1 MKIAKFKHFKTGIA
15 LNKKKKITLIT
26 THMNADL
33 DGIASMLA
41 AQKLYPDSKVIFHH
55 EGEGIF
61 RRFFIQSL
69 SYLFNMISLKELD
82 EYEVQKLVI
91 VDTRQKSRLGEIGR
105 FTENKEISTIIYDHH
120 ERTDSD
126 IKADFELYEKTG
138 ATTTI
143 LTQIL
148 IEKNIEITPEEAT
161 ILSLGIYEDTNSF
174 TFNSTTGKDLKIAG
188 FLRDKGADTEVIS
201 NILSKEISPA
211 QLSLLNDMVESSISY
226 RINNL
231 NIVISTVSRNEYIP
245 DLGFLTHKLNK
256 MESKDAVFV
265 AARMES
271 KIFVIGRSSSPELNI
286 GKILKAFNGGGHPF
300 AGSAS
305 IGEKTLTQTRD
316 LLLKEI
322 RKYLK
327 SNFKAKNLMSS
338 PPLKILT
345 EDSIDKASKILTKY
359 NINALLA
366 VDENDD
372 LKGIISRQVVEKAK
386 YHNIVDIPVKE
397 FMNTDFLEV
406 KEEAPVSEIEEK
418 IIENRQRILP
428 VRNSKGELTG
438 VLTRTDLLHHI
449 VSNFREGP
457 FISDSKLHSL
467 SPGTRNISNILRE
480 RLPKNIVSLLRH
492 IGKTADKLN
501 INAYVV
507 GGFVRDVL
515 LYIKKNEFDIDIV
528 VEGNGIDFA
537 NHLAASLNARISPHE
552 KFKTAVVSLEDG
564 LKIDVATARTE
575 FYSSPGALPEIEMS
589 SLKLDLYRRD
599 FTINTLA
606 VQLNCEKYGTLIDY
620 FFGQKDL
627 KDKVIRIIHNL
638 SFVEDPTRIFRAVR
652 FEQRFN
658 FKIGKFTE
666 KLIKNAIDMEFFKRL
681 SGPRV
686 FSELKYILM
695 EENPL
700 PALERIA
707 NFKLFSAIYNEL
719 ELSDRNREIIES
731 SKKVINWFSL
741 NEPLIKINRWMVYFS
756 GLIHGLS
763 PDAKSKICNDF
774 KLPPKYLEVFTKETL
789 MAEQTIKWMKKN
801 KYIKNSEIYLKL
813 CHFKTESLL
822 FLLSITNDE
831 KIKHNVVLFFTE
843 FKKTKTRIKGKD
855 LLSMGFKPGPLFGQI
870 LEKIFLEKLDG
881 NIKTYNDEFDFAKR
895 YL

>member
-1 MKIAKFKHFKTGIA
+1 M
-15 LNKKKKITLIT
+15 NKKKEITLIA
-26 THMNADL
+26 THTNADL
-33 DGIASMLA
+33 DGVASMLA
-41 AQKLYPDSKVIFHH
+41 AQKLYPDSKIVFHH
-55 EGEGIF
+55 EGKGVLK
-61 RRFFIQSL
+61 RFFIQSL
-69 SYLFNMISLKELD
+69 AHLFNIISLKELD
-82 EYEVQKLVI
+82 NYKIKKLVI
-91 VDTRQKSRLGEIGR
+91 VDTRQRGRLGEIAKLADK
-105 FTENKEISTIIYDHH
+105 KEISIDIYDHH

-138 ATTTI
+138 ATATI
-143 LTQIL
+143 LTQL
-148 IEKNIEITPEEAT
+148 LLEKNIEITPEEAT

-174 TFNSTTGKDLKIAG
+174 KFNSTTGKDLKIAG
-188 FLRDKGADTEVIS
+188 FLRDKGADTEFIS
-201 NILSKEISPA
+201 NIISKEISPE
-211 QLSLLNDMVESSISY
+211 QLSLLNDMVENSISY

-231 NIVISTVSRNEYIP
+231 NIVISTVSRDHYIP

-271 KIFVIGRSSSPELNI
+271 KVFVIGRSSSSELNI
-286 GKILKAFNGGGHPF
+286 GKILKTFKGGGHPF

-305 IGEKTLTQTRD
+305 IGKKTLSQTRD
-316 LLLKEI
+316 LLLTGI

-338 PPLKILT
+338 PPLKIKT
-345 EDSIDKASKILTKY
+345 EDTIGNASKILTKY

-366 VDENDD
+366 VDESEI

-386 YHNIVDIPVKE
+386 YHNIINVPVKK
-397 FMNTDFLEV
+397 FMSTDFMEV
-406 KEEAPVSEIEEK
+406 SEDAPISEIEEK
-418 IIENRQRILP
+418 IIGNRQRILP
-428 VRNSKGELTG
+428 VRNNKGELAG

-457 FISDSKLHSL
+457 FIQDSTLYSL
-467 SPGTRNISNILRE
+467 SPATKNISNTLKD
-480 RLPKNIVSLLRH
+480 RLPDKIVNLLKH
-492 IGKTADKLN
+492 IGKTADDSN

-515 LYIKKNEFDIDIV
+515 LYLNKNEFDIDIV
-528 VEGNGIDFA
+528 VEGNGIHFA
-537 NHLAASLNARISPHE
+537 NKLAASLNARISPHE
-552 KFKTAVVSLEDG
+552 KFNTAVVSLEDG

-575 FYSSPGALPEIEMS
+575 FYSSPAALPEIEMS

-606 VQLNCEKYGTLIDY
+606 VQLNTTNYGKLIDY
-620 FFGQKDL
+620 FFGQRDL
-627 KDKVIRIIHNL
+627 KDKVVRIIHNL

-700 PALERIA
+700 PAIERIA
-707 NFKLFSAIYNEL
+707 SFGLFHAIHSEF
-719 ELSDRNREIIES
+719 EFSDRNREIIES
-731 SKKVINWFSL
+731 SQKTINWFSL
-741 NEPLIKINRWMVYFS
+741 NDPETQINRWMVYFS
-756 GLIHGLS
+756 GLIHNLNS
-763 PDAKSKICNDF
+763 ETKESICTKF
-774 KLPPKYLEVFTKETL
+774 KLPPKIMEIFTKENFK
-789 MAEQTIKWMKKN
+789 AQEVIGWMKKN
-801 KYIKNSEIYLKL
+801 REIERSKVYLKL
-813 CHFKTESLL
+813 SKFKTETLL
-822 FLLSITNDE
+822 YLLSITKDE
-831 KIKHNVVLFFTE
+831 KIKQNIVLFFTE
-843 FKKTKTRIKGKD
+843 LKKTTIQIKGKE
-855 LLSMGFKPGPLFGQI
+855 LKTLGFKPGPIFGEI
-870 LEKIFLEKLDG
+870 LEKILLEKIDG
-881 NIKTYNDEFDFAKR
+881 NIKTFNDEFDFAKR

>member
-1 MKIAKFKHFKTGIA
+1 M
-15 LNKKKKITLIT
+15 NKKKEITLIA
-26 THMNADL
+26 THTNADL
-33 DGIASMLA
+33 DGVASMLA
-41 AQKLYPDSKVIFHH
+41 AQKLYPDSKIVFHH
-55 EGEGIF
+55 EGKGVLK
-61 RRFFIQSL
+61 RFFIQSL
-69 SYLFNMISLKELD
+69 AHLFNIISLKELD
-82 EYEVQKLVI
+82 NYKIKKLVI
-91 VDTRQKSRLGEIGR
+91 VDTRQRGRLGEIAKLADK
-105 FTENKEISTIIYDHH
+105 KEISIDIYDHH

-138 ATTTI
+138 ATATI
-143 LTQIL
+143 LTQL
-148 IEKNIEITPEEAT
+148 LLEKNIEITPEEAT

-174 TFNSTTGKDLKIAG
+174 KFNSTTGKDLKIAG
-188 FLRDKGADTEVIS
+188 FLRDKGADTEFIS
-201 NILSKEISPA
+201 NIISKEISPE
-211 QLSLLNDMVESSISY
+211 QLSLLNDMVENSISY

-231 NIVISTVSRNEYIP
+231 NIVISTVSRDHYIP

-271 KIFVIGRSSSPELNI
+271 KVFVIGRSSSSELNI
-286 GKILKAFNGGGHPF
+286 GKILKTFKGGGHPF

-305 IGEKTLTQTRD
+305 IGKKTLSQTRD
-316 LLLKEI
+316 LLLTEI

-338 PPLKILT
+338 PPLKIKT
-345 EDSIDKASKILTKY
+345 EDTIGNASKILTKY

-366 VDENDD
+366 VDESEI

-386 YHNIVDIPVKE
+386 YHNIINVPVKK
-397 FMNTDFLEV
+397 FMSTDFMEV
-406 KEEAPVSEIEEK
+406 SEDAPISEIEEK
-418 IIENRQRILP
+418 IIGNRQRILP
-428 VRNSKGELTG
+428 VRNNKGELAG

-457 FISDSKLHSL
+457 FIQDSTLYSL
-467 SPGTRNISNILRE
+467 SPATKNISNTLKD
-480 RLPKNIVSLLRH
+480 RLPDKIVNLLKH
-492 IGKTADKLN
+492 IGKTADDSN

-515 LYIKKNEFDIDIV
+515 LYLNKNEFDIDIV
-528 VEGNGIDFA
+528 VEGNGIHFA
-537 NHLAASLNARISPHE
+537 NKLAASLNARISPHE
-552 KFKTAVVSLEDG
+552 KFNTAVVSLEDG

-575 FYSSPGALPEIEMS
+575 FYSSPAALPEIEMS

-606 VQLNCEKYGTLIDY
+606 VQLNTTNYGKLIDY
-620 FFGQKDL
+620 FFGQRDL
-627 KDKVIRIIHNL
+627 KDKVVRIIHNL

-700 PALERIA
+700 PAIERIA
-707 NFKLFSAIYNEL
+707 SFGLFHAIHSEF
-719 ELSDRNREIIES
+719 EFSDRNREIIES
-731 SKKVINWFSL
+731 SQKTINWFSL
-741 NEPLIKINRWMVYFS
+741 NDPETQINRWMVYFS
-756 GLIHGLS
+756 GLIHNLNS
-763 PDAKSKICNDF
+763 ETKESICTKF
-774 KLPPKYLEVFTKETL
+774 KLPPKIMEIFTKENFK
-789 MAEQTIKWMKKN
+789 AQEVIGWMKKN
-801 KYIKNSEIYLKL
+801 REIERSKVYLKL
-813 CHFKTESLL
+813 SKFKTETLL
-822 FLLSITNDE
+822 YLLSITKDE
-831 KIKHNVVLFFTE
+831 KIKQNIVLFFTE
-843 FKKTKTRIKGKD
+843 LKKTTIQIKGKE
-855 LLSMGFKPGPLFGQI
+855 LKTLGFKPGPIFGEI
-870 LEKIFLEKLDG
+870 LEKILLEKIDG
-881 NIKTYNDEFDFAKR
+881 NIKTFNDEFDFAKR

>member
-1 MKIAKFKHFKTGIA
+1 MNAKQE
-15 LNKKKKITLIT
+15 ITLIA
-26 THMNADL
+26 THINADL
-33 DGIASMLA
+33 DGVASMLA
-41 AQKLYPDSKVIFHH
+41 AQKLYPDAKIVFHH
-55 EGEGIF
+55 EGEGIL

-82 EYEVQKLVI
+82 NYKIKKLVI
-91 VDTRQKSRLGEIGR
+91 VDTRQKARLGEIAGIAER
-105 FTENKEISTIIYDHH
+105 EGISIDIYDHH

-126 IKADFELYEKTG
+126 IRADFELYEKTG
-138 ATTTI
+138 ATATI
-143 LTQIL
+143 LTQLL

-174 TFNSTTGKDLKIAG
+174 TFSSTTGKDLKIAG
-188 FLRDKGADTEVIS
+188 YLRDRGADTEVIS
-201 NILSKEISPA
+201 NILSKEISPE

-231 NIVISTVSRNEYIP
+231 NIVISTVSRDTYIP

-271 KIFVIGRSSSPELNI
+271 KIFVIGRSSSSELNI
-286 GKILKAFNGGGHPF
+286 GRILKALNGGGHPF

-305 IGEKTLTQTRD
+305 VGEKTLSQTRD
-316 LLLKEI
+316 LLLREI

-327 SNFKAKNLMSS
+327 SNFRAKNLMSS
-338 PPLKILT
+338 PPLKIMT
-345 EDSIDKASKILTKY
+345 EDTIDNASRILTKY

-366 VDENDD
+366 VDEKDM

-386 YHNIVDIPVKE
+386 YHNIINVPVKE
-397 FMNTDFLEV
+397 FMSTDFMEV
-406 KEEAPVSEIEEK
+406 SEDAPVSEIEEK
-418 IIENRQRILP
+418 IIGNRQRILP
-428 VRNSKGELTG
+428 VRNEKGELTG

-457 FISDSKLHSL
+457 FITDSNLYSL
-467 SPGTRNISNILRE
+467 SPGTRNISSILKE
-480 RLPKNIVSLLRH
+480 RLPSKIVSLLRH
-492 IGKTADKLN
+492 IGRTADNSN

-515 LYIKKNEFDIDIV
+515 LYIRKNEFDIDIV

-537 NHLAASLNARISPHE
+537 RDLASSLNARVSPHE

-575 FYSSPGALPEIEMS
+575 FYSSPGALPEVEMS

-606 VQLNCEKYGTLIDY
+606 VQLNTQKYGTLIDY
-620 FFGQKDL
+620 FFAQKDL

-686 FSELKYILM
+686 FTELKYILM

-700 PALERIA
+700 PAIERIA
-707 NFKLFSAIYNEL
+707 NFNLFPAIHSEL
-719 ELSDRNREIIES
+719 EFTDRNREIIES
-731 SKKVINWFSL
+731 ANKVINWFSL
-741 NEPLIKINRWMVYFS
+741 NEPAIRTDRWMVYFL
-756 GLIHGLS
+756 GLIHNLNHETKNS
-763 PDAKSKICNDF
+763 ICTDF
-774 KLPPKYLEVFTKETL
+774 RLPPRLMEIFTKESFI
-789 MAEQTIKWMKKN
+789 AQQTIKWMKKN
-801 KYIKNSEIYLKL
+801 REIRNSEIYLKF
-813 CHFKTESLL
+813 CHLKTETLL
-822 FLLSITNDE
+822 YLLSITNDE
-831 KIKHNVVLFFTE
+831 RIKQNVVLFFTE
-843 FKKTKTRIKGKD
+843 FKKTQIQLKGED
-855 LLSMGFKPGPLFGQI
+855 LKALGFKPGPIFGQI
-870 LEKIFLEKLDG
+870 LEKILLEKLDG
-881 NIKTYNDEFDFAKR
+881 NIKSFNDEFDFARR

>member
-1 MKIAKFKHFKTGIA
+1 
-15 LNKKKKITLIT
+15 LNKKKEITLIA
-26 THMNADL
+26 THTNADL
-33 DGIASMLA
+33 DGVASMLA
-41 AQKLYPDSKVIFHH
+41 AQKLYPDSKIVFHH
-55 EGEGIF
+55 EGKGVLK
-61 RRFFIQSL
+61 RFFIQSL
-69 SYLFNMISLKELD
+69 AHLFNIISLKELD
-82 EYEVQKLVI
+82 NYKIKKLVI
-91 VDTRQKSRLGEIGR
+91 VDTRQRGRLGEIAKLADK
-105 FTENKEISTIIYDHH
+105 KEISIDIYDHH

-138 ATTTI
+138 ATATI
-143 LTQIL
+143 LTQL
-148 IEKNIEITPEEAT
+148 LLEKNIEITPEEAT

-174 TFNSTTGKDLKIAG
+174 KFNSTTGKDLKIAG
-188 FLRDKGADTEVIS
+188 FLRDKGADTEFIS
-201 NILSKEISPA
+201 NIISKEISPE
-211 QLSLLNDMVESSISY
+211 QLSLLNDMVENSISY

-231 NIVISTVSRNEYIP
+231 NIVISTVSRDHYIP

-271 KIFVIGRSSSPELNI
+271 KVFVIGRSSSSELNI
-286 GKILKAFNGGGHPF
+286 GKILKTFKGGGHPF

-305 IGEKTLTQTRD
+305 IGKKTLSQTRD
-316 LLLKEI
+316 LLLTGI

-338 PPLKILT
+338 PPLKIKT
-345 EDSIDKASKILTKY
+345 EDTIGNASKILTKY

-366 VDENDD
+366 VDESEI

-386 YHNIVDIPVKE
+386 YHNIINVPVKK
-397 FMNTDFLEV
+397 FMSTDFMEV
-406 KEEAPVSEIEEK
+406 SEDAPISEIEEK
-418 IIENRQRILP
+418 IIGNRQRILP
-428 VRNSKGELTG
+428 VRNNKGELAG

-457 FISDSKLHSL
+457 FIQDSTLYSL
-467 SPGTRNISNILRE
+467 SPATKNISNTLKD
-480 RLPKNIVSLLRH
+480 RLPDKIVNLLKH
-492 IGKTADKLN
+492 IGKTADDSN

-515 LYIKKNEFDIDIV
+515 LYLNKNEFDIDIV
-528 VEGNGIDFA
+528 VEGNGIHFA
-537 NHLAASLNARISPHE
+537 NKLAASLNARISPHE
-552 KFKTAVVSLEDG
+552 KFNTAVVSLEDG

-575 FYSSPGALPEIEMS
+575 FYSSPAALPEIEMS

-606 VQLNCEKYGTLIDY
+606 VQLNTTNYGKLIDY
-620 FFGQKDL
+620 FFGQRDL
-627 KDKVIRIIHNL
+627 KDKVVRIIHNL

-700 PALERIA
+700 PAIERIA
-707 NFKLFSAIYNEL
+707 SFGLFHAIHSEF
-719 ELSDRNREIIES
+719 EFSDRNREIIES
-731 SKKVINWFSL
+731 SQKTINWFSL
-741 NEPLIKINRWMVYFS
+741 NDPETQINRWMVYFS
-756 GLIHGLS
+756 GLIHNLNS
-763 PDAKSKICNDF
+763 ETKESICTKF
-774 KLPPKYLEVFTKETL
+774 KLPPKIMEIFTKENFK
-789 MAEQTIKWMKKN
+789 AQEVIGWMKKN
-801 KYIKNSEIYLKL
+801 REIERSKVYLKL
-813 CHFKTESLL
+813 SKFKTETLL
-822 FLLSITNDE
+822 YLLSITKDE
-831 KIKHNVVLFFTE
+831 KIKQNIVLFFTE
-843 FKKTKTRIKGKD
+843 LKKTTIQIKGKE
-855 LLSMGFKPGPLFGQI
+855 LKTLGFKPGPIFGEI
-870 LEKIFLEKLDG
+870 LEKILLEKIDG
-881 NIKTYNDEFDFAKR
+881 NIKTFNDEFDFAKR

>member
-1 MKIAKFKHFKTGIA
+1 MT
-15 LNKKKKITLIT
+15 KKQEITLIA
-26 THMNADL
+26 THINADL
-33 DGIASMLA
+33 DGVASMLA
-41 AQKLYPDSKVIFHH
+41 AQKLYPNSKIVFHH
-55 EGEGIF
+55 EGEAVL

-69 SYLFNMISLKELD
+69 SYLFNMISLKELENYD
-82 EYEVQKLVI
+82 VKKLVI
-91 VDTRQKSRLGEIGR
+91 VDTRQRARLGEIADIADQK
-105 FTENKEISTIIYDHH
+105 NISIDIYDHH

-138 ATTTI
+138 ATATI

-148 IEKNIEITPEEAT
+148 KEKNIEITPEEAT
-161 ILSLGIYEDTNSF
+161 IISLGIYEDTNSF
-174 TFNSTTGKDLKIAG
+174 TFSSTTGKDLEIAG
-188 FLRDKGADTEVIS
+188 YLRNKGADTEVIS
-201 NILSKEISPA
+201 NILSKEISPR
-211 QLSLLNDMVESSISY
+211 QLTLLNDMVESSISY
-226 RINNL
+226 RINSL
-231 NIVISTVSRNEYIP
+231 NIVISTVSRDTYIP

-271 KIFVIGRSSSPELNI
+271 KVFVVGRSNSSELNI
-286 GKILKAFNGGGHPF
+286 GKILEAFSGGGHPF

-305 IGEKTLTQTRD
+305 VGEKTLSQTRD
-316 LLLKEI
+316 LLLREI

-327 SNFKAKNLMSS
+327 SNFTARNLMSS
-338 PPLKILT
+338 PPLKIKI
-345 EDSIDKASKILTKY
+345 EDTISDASKILTKY

-366 VDENDD
+366 VDENDS

-386 YHNIVDIPVKE
+386 SHDIIDIAVKE
-397 FMNTDFLEV
+397 FMSTDFMEV
-406 KEEAPVSEIEEK
+406 SEDAPISEIEEK
-418 IIENRQRILP
+418 IIGNRQRILP
-428 VRNSKGELTG
+428 VRNKNQELTG

-457 FISDSKLHSL
+457 FITDTNLYSL
-467 SPGTRNISNILRE
+467 SPGTRNISNILKE
-480 RLPKNIVSLLRH
+480 RLPEKVSGLLRH
-492 IGKTADKLN
+492 IGQTADNSK

-515 LYIKKNEFDIDIV
+515 LYIKKQELDIDIV
-528 VEGNGIDFA
+528 VEGNGISFA
-537 NHLAASLNARISPHE
+537 KKLASSLNGRVSPHE
-552 KFKTAVVSLEDG
+552 KFKTAVVILEDG

-575 FYSSPGALPEIEMS
+575 FYSSPGALPEVEMS

-606 VQLNCEKYGTLIDY
+606 VQLNTEKYGTLIDY

-627 KDKVIRIIHNL
+627 KDKVVRIIHNL

-666 KLIKNAIDMEFFKRL
+666 KLIKNAIDMEFFKKL

-686 FSELKYILM
+686 FTELKYILM

-700 PALERIA
+700 PAIDRMA
-707 NFKLFSAIYNEL
+707 DFNLFSAINSQL
-719 ELSDRNREIIES
+719 DFSPRNREIIES
-731 SKKVINWFSL
+731 ANKVINWFSID
-741 NEPLIKINRWMVYFS
+741 EPLVKINRWIVYLL
-756 GLIHGLS
+756 GLLHNLNFET
-763 PDAKSKICNDF
+763 KSEICSYF
-774 KLPPKYLEVFTKETL
+774 RLPPKDTEIFTKESL
-789 MAEQTIKWMKKN
+789 LAQQTIKWMKKN
-801 KYIKNSEIYLKL
+801 REIKNSEIYLKL

-822 FLLSITNDE
+822 YLLSITNDK
-831 KIKHNVVLFFTE
+831 KIKQNVVEYFTS
-843 FKKTKTRIKGKD
+843 FKKTEIQLKGKD
-855 LLSMGFKPGPLFGQI
+855 LKNLGFKPGPVFGQI

-881 NIKTYNDEFDFAKR
+881 NIKSFNDEFDIAKS